1 MEFQTFT
8 REIYETSAPKAQ
20 TRSVDQLSGKEGVR
34 VNGVHVCASGLA
46 RLGFG
51 KLPDLPKYKIWQST
65 RFGTQK
71 RLENTVKHWIFTCA
85 HRAWHDLDLANY
97 QI

>member
-51 KLPDLPKYKIWQST
+51 KVPDLALGKVPGLPKYQAK
-65 RFGTQK
+65 
-71 RLENTVKHWIFTCA
+71 KHGETSNFRVC
-85 HRAWHDLDLANY
+85 
-97 QI
+97 